1 MKDYKKEF
9 INFMMESGVLMFGD
23 FVTKSGRKT
32 PFFINTGKY
41 STGFQISKLG
51 DYYAKA
57 IKEKIGLDFD
67 VIFGPAYKGIPL
79 VVSVASSLLKLYDKN
94 VSFCFNR
101 KEKKDHGEKGSL
113 IGHKLNDGDRVL
125 IIEDV
130 TTSGKSI
137 RETVPILREHAKIE
151 LAGLIIS
158 VNRMEKGKKTSKMA
172 LTQLKEEYNMKTES
186 IVDMIETQNYL
197 SDENII
203 DSKMNQMIDDYYKKY
218 GAEE

>member
-1 MKDYKKEF
+1 MEEYKKKF
-9 INFMMESGVLMFGD
+9 VDFMLKADVLMFGD
-23 FVTKSGRKT
+23 FVTKSGRNT

-41 STGFQISKLG
+41 STGKQISKLG
-51 DYYAKA
+51 DFYAKA

-79 VVSVASSLLKLYDKN
+79 VVAVASSLLKLYNKN

-113 IGHKLNDGDRVL
+113 IGHKLNDGDKVL

-137 RETVPILREHAKIE
+137 RETVPILRDHANIK

-158 VNRMEKGKKTSKMA
+158 VNRMEKGKDTDRMA
-172 LTQLKEEYNMKTES
+172 LTQLKEEYEMETAA
-186 IVDMIETQNYL
+186 IVDMKETQNYL
-197 SDENII
+197 HEKKFI
-203 DSKMNQMIDDYYKKY
+203 DDKMNAKINEYYKKY
-218 GAEE
+218 GASE